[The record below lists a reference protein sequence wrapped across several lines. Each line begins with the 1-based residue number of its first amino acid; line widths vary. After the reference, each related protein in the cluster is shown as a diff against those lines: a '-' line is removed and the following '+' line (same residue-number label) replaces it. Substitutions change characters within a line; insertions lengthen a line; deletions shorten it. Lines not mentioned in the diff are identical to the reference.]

1 MRSYELSDKNI
12 EEITKNE
19 EMFLKLFHAFHSKTG
34 SKKKHWDISYL
45 IRKIAKPHERKKAKK
60 LINRFLALNILRRDS
75 GKSVGFSEIGSEI
88 SIALSFNQTFASQK
102 NQTNPTSSLKKPKLK
117 MGVKNI

>member
-1 MRSYELSDKNI
+1 LRSYGFSDKNI
-12 EEITKNE
+12 REITENE
-19 EMFLKLFHAFHSKTG
+19 KMFLKLFRAFHSKSG

-60 LINRFLALNILRRDS
+60 LIDRFLALNILRRDS

-88 SIALSFNQTFASQK
+88 SIALSFNQTFAFQE
-102 NQTNPTSSLKKPKLK
+102 NQTSSLKKPKLNI
-117 MGVKNI
+117 GVQNT